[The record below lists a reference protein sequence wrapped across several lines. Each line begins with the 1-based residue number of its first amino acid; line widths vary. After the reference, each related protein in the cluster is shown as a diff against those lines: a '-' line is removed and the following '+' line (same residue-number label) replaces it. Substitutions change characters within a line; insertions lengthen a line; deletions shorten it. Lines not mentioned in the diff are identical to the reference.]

1 MPGKSDEHEGR
12 GIAAIMH
19 TSLHT
24 SETPKPDAVVWR
36 NSCKILHIKPRSG
49 AVWRILHT
57 WSALHAVGR
66 GFESLIAHSQIHQ
79 YQQLPSVIQQMIQT
93 ACHRAYQFAYQL

>member
-66 GFESLIAHSQIHQ
+66 GFESLIAHQFRPIGAVD
-79 YQQLPSVIQQMIQT
+79 QQLGDGFQPLPIVVLEAPQ
-93 ACHRAYQFAYQL
+93 HG